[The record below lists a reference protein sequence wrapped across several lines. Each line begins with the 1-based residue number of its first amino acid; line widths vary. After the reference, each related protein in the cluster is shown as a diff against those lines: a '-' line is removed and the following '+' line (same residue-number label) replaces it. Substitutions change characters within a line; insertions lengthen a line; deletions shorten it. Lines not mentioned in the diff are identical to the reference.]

1 MQPKG
6 ALIILIINHGDLLL
20 DHHLVHDHH
29 LFTDDDISQGRVTV
43 QPEGALII
51 SPIKSEDAG
60 TYVCEVTN
68 GIGRAQHAP
77 AILEVTCKS
86 QTSSTPQISSSFFF

>member
-1 MQPKG
+1 MHKVSKAGESAGQG
-6 ALIILIINHGDLLL
+6 CSHHSDHLLDHLL
-20 DHHLVHDHH
+20 DHHLADDHRLVNDHH
-29 LFTDDDISQGRVTV
+29 ISQGRVTV

-86 QTSSTPQISSSFFF
+86 